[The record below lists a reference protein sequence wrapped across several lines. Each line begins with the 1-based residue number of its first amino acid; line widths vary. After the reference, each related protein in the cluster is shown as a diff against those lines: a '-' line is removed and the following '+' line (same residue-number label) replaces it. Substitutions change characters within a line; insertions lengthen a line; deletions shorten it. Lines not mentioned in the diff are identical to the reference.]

1 MSEVVGLDGWK
12 RQWVAIHLVSGR
24 FASAGIVADLSEFL
38 VGLTDVAFVGIDIPI
53 GFANKEPR
61 RADVDAARMIG
72 PRRSS
77 VFLTPPRE
85 VLEAETYTEARQVS
99 RDAWGRGVT
108 AQAFAL
114 RSKVLEVDALSA
126 DGRLMEIH
134 PEVSFC
140 AMSSSQVQF
149 PKKSWAG
156 QQERRTLLADQG
168 IVLPD
173 DLGDVGVVPAD
184 DILDAAACAWS
195 ADRRRTGLAQTLPL
209 DPRLGE
215 PIIWF

>member
-1 MSEVVGLDGWK
+1 M
-12 RQWVAIHLVSGR
+12 AIRLVDGR
-24 FASAGIVADLSEFL
+24 FSSAGIVADLSEFL
-38 VGLTDVAFVGIDIPI
+38 GGLADVAFVGIDIPI
-53 GFANKEPR
+53 GFADTQPR
-61 RADVDAARMIG
+61 RADVEAAQMIG

-77 VFLTPPRE
+77 VFMTPPRE
-85 VLEAETYTEARQVS
+85 VLAAATYTEARKVS
-99 RDAWGRGVT
+99 RDVWGRGVT

-114 RSKVLEVDALSA
+114 RTKVLEVATLSA

-140 AMSSSQVQF
+140 EMKGSHLKHA
-149 PKKSWAG
+149 KKAWAG
-156 QQERRTLLADQG
+156 QQERRALLAAQG

-195 ADRRRTGLAQTLPL
+195 ANRRSAGLARTLPL
-209 DPRLGE
+209 DPPPGE
-215 PIIWF
+215 PVIWF